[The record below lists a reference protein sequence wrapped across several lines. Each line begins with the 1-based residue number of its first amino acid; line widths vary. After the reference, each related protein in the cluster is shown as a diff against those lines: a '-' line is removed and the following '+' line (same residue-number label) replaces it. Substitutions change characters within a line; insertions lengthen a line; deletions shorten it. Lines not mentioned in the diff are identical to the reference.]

1 MKARNGMVAL
11 KLNSDDAKI
20 FFNDP
25 TEVTGRKT
33 DTVRKVT
40 TLSHQTV
47 RCVRC
52 ISVRSLRA
60 TKLLEIKV
68 FSLYQKL
75 ISVRLSD
82 CPQNV
87 ADLLRSGFI
96 FNLSENCCCYG
107 D

>member
-40 TLSHQTV
+40 ALSRQTV
-47 RCVRC
+47 RCV
-52 ISVRSLRA
+52 SVRSLRA

>member
-1 MKARNGMVAL
+1 MVAL

-25 TEVTGRKT
+25 TEVTGRTT

-40 TLSHQTV
+40 TLSRQTV

-52 ISVRSLRA
+52 VRCVSVRSLRA